1 VAGLFPIKD
10 SGTKVH
16 RLMFERLKGVENRFL
31 ELEKAISD
39 PEIFQDMDAYQKYS
53 REHSELSKIVTVYRE
68 YEQTLSDLSGSRE
81 LLQDAD
87 PEIKSLAKDE
97 ADALTLQKTT
107 LEDTLKK
114 LLLPKDPNDEK
125 NVILEIRAGTGGEE
139 AALFAGDL
147 FRMYSRYAENKKWQV
162 EVLTHHATGVGGL
175 KEIIATITGG
185 GAYSSFKYE
194 SGTHRVQRV
203 PSTEAQGRIHTSA
216 VTVAVL
222 PEAEEVDIR
231 IDPGEIKVDVFRAT
245 GPGGQSVNTTDSAVR
260 ITHLPTGLVVTCQDE
275 KSQLKNKNKAMK
287 VLRARL
293 LDAMEREQNDK
304 RSEERRSQVGSGD
317 RSERIRTYNYPQ
329 GRVTDHRIG
338 LTLYKLEQI
347 LTGDIEEIINSLKTH
362 YQAQA
367 LQDGDSVSEAHS

>member
-1 VAGLFPIKD
+1 
-10 SGTKVH
+10 
-16 RLMFERLKGVENRFL
+16 MFERLKGVEKRFL
-31 ELEKAISD
+31 ELEKIISD
-39 PEIFQDMDAYQKYS
+39 PEIFKDMDAYQKYS
-53 REHSELSKIVTVYRE
+53 REHAELSKIVTVFRD
-68 YEQTLSDLSGSRE
+68 YEQMLTDLSESRE
-81 LLQDAD
+81 LLQDTD
-87 PEIKSLAKDE
+87 PEIKSLARE
-97 ADALTLQKTT
+97 ETDALTRQKAD
-107 LEDTLKK
+107 LEDRLKK

-147 FRMYSRYAENKKWQV
+147 FRMYGRYAENKKWRV
-162 EVLTHHATGVGGL
+162 EILTHHATGVGGL
-175 KEIIATITGG
+175 KEIIATIDGS
-185 GAYSSFKYE
+185 GAFSSFKYE

-222 PEAEEVDIR
+222 PEAEEVDIQ

-275 KSQLKNKNKAMK
+275 KSQLKNKGKAMK

-293 LDAMEREQNDK
+293 LDAMIQEQNAK

-317 RSERIRTYNYPQ
+317 RSERIRTYNFPQ

-362 YQAQA
+362 YQTQA
-367 LQDGDSVSEAHS
+367 LQNGESASEAHS